1 MEWSVSEE
9 IPLAGVCPCCSW
21 HSRCVPP
28 LDSDG
33 QPLEVVLHTVG
44 SPVEWRKC
52 HPSFVSF
59 RAVRFAHYILLR
71 SQVQNNEV
79 VHLGLG
85 LG

>member
-1 MEWSVSEE
+1 MVSLRRDS
-9 IPLAGVCPCCSW
+9 PGRGLSLLFPAQ
-21 HSRCVPP
+21 SRCVPP
-28 LDSDG
+28 LDGDG